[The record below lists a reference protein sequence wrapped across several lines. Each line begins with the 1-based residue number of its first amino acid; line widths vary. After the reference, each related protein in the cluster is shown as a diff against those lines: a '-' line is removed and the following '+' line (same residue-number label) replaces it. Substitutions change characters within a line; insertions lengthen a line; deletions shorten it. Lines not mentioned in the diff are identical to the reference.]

1 MNHFKNKFMKTF
13 LLTAIGYRQVKE
25 VYRNTSVTLGQVENK
40 RLQKQS
46 QYKGFRFEVRTLEG
60 FKAKKVL
67 GR

>member
-1 MNHFKNKFMKTF
+1 MKTF
-13 LLTAIGYRQVKE
+13 LLTAIGYGQVKE
-25 VYRNTSVTLGQVENK
+25 VYRNTSVTLVQVEKK

-60 FKAKKVL
+60 LKAKKVL